1 MCGVMEGLAI
11 AGAVTSFV
19 GGQSQASAT
28 SDAAKANL
36 EAQYAQTAE
45 KQKQINEQS
54 ALEASERQR
63 QGLIDRAESKAIA
76 GESGALGF
84 SSDRLMA
91 DSFMQQGTDLMS
103 IEQNRSNQ
111 MKQTDIN
118 NQSYRASAQ
127 STANTAYSNA
137 PGLID
142 TGLQIGGSI
151 AQGYDDIN
159 TKTLGPTIPKSTFP
173 SLLKSKS

>member
-1 MCGVMEGLAI
+1 MCDVMTALAVG
-11 AGAVTSFV
+11 GAVASFA

-45 KQKQINEQS
+45 KQKQINEQT

-63 QGLIDRAESKAIA
+63 QGLIDRAEAMAIA

-111 MKQTDIN
+111 MKQTDID
-118 NQSYRASAQ
+118 NQSSRATAQ
-127 STANTAYSNA
+127 SQANAAYNKA
-137 PGLID
+137 PGLIG
-142 TGLQIGGSI
+142 TGLQIGGTI
-151 AQGYDDIN
+151 AKYNKEVND
-159 TKTLGPTIPKSTFP
+159 
-173 SLLKSKS
+173 KSKG

>member
-11 AGAVTSFV
+11 AGALTSYA
-19 GGQSQASAT
+19 GGQAQASAT
-28 SDAAKANL
+28 SDAAQANL

-63 QGLIDRAESKAIA
+63 QGLIDRAESMAIA

-84 SSDRLMA
+84 SSDRLLA
-91 DSFMQQGTDLMS
+91 DSFMQEGTDLMS

-142 TGLQIGGSI
+142 TGLQIGGSVYG
-151 AQGYDDIN
+151 AQQA
-159 TKTLGPTIPKSTFP
+159 TREKTLGPKIQNYPTYT
-173 SLLKSKS
+173 

>member
-11 AGAVTSFV
+11 AGALTSYA
-19 GGQSQASAT
+19 GGQAQASAT
-28 SDAAKANL
+28 SDAAQANL

-45 KQKQINEQS
+45 KQKQINEQT

-63 QGLIDRAESKAIA
+63 QGLIDRAESMAIA
-76 GESGALGF
+76 CESGALGF

-91 DSFMQQGTDLMS
+91 DSFMQEGTDLMS

-142 TGLQIGGSI
+142 TGLQIGGSVYG
-151 AQGYDDIN
+151 AQQA
-159 TKTLGPTIPKSTFP
+159 TREKTLGPKIQNYPTYT
-173 SLLKSKS
+173 

>member
-1 MCGVMEGLAI
+1 MCDVMTALAVT
-11 AGAVTSFV
+11 GAVTSFA
-19 GGQSQASAT
+19 GGQAQASAT
-28 SDAAKANL
+28 SDAAQANL

-63 QGLIDRAESKAIA
+63 QGLIDRAESMAIS

-84 SSDRLMA
+84 SSDRLLA
-91 DSFMQQGTDLMS
+91 DSFMQEGTDLMS

-127 STANTAYSNA
+127 STANSAYNNA
-137 PGLID
+137 PGYID
-142 TGLQIGGSI
+142 TGLQIAGSVYKGQQ
-151 AQGYDDIN
+151 AVRE
-159 TKTLGPTIPKSTFP
+159 KTLGPKIQNYPTYT
-173 SLLKSKS
+173 

>member
-11 AGAVTSFV
+11 AGALTSYA
-19 GGQSQASAT
+19 GGQAAASAT
-28 SDAAKANL
+28 SDAAQANL

-45 KQKQINEQS
+45 KQKQINEQT

-63 QGLIDRAESKAIA
+63 QGLIDRAESMAIA

-127 STANTAYSNA
+127 STANTAYNNA
-137 PGLID
+137 PGLIE
-142 TGLQIGGSI
+142 TGLQIGGSV
-151 AQGYDDIN
+151 AKYNKEVD
-159 TKTLGPTIPKSTFP
+159 T
-173 SLLKSKS
+173 KSKG

>member
-11 AGAVTSFV
+11 AGGISSFV
-19 GGQSQASAT
+19 GGQSAASAQ

-36 EAQYAQTAE
+36 ESQYAQTAE
-45 KQKQINEQS
+45 KQKQINEQT
-54 ALEASERQR
+54 ALETHERQK
-63 QGLIDRAESKAIA
+63 QGLIDRAESMAVA

-118 NQSYRASAQ
+118 NKSARASAQ
-127 STANTAYSNA
+127 STANTAASNA
-137 PGLID
+137 PGLIQ
-142 TGLQIGGSI
+142 TGLQIGGSVYG
-151 AQGYDDIN
+151 AQQATR
-159 TKTLGPTIPKSTFP
+159 TKTLGPKIQNYPTYT
-173 SLLKSKS
+173 

>member
-11 AGAVTSFV
+11 AGALTSYA
-19 GGQSQASAT
+19 GGQAAASAQ

-36 EAQYAQTAE
+36 ESQYAQTAE
-45 KQKQINEQS
+45 KQKQINEQT
-54 ALEASERQR
+54 ALESSERQR
-63 QGLIDRAESKAIA
+63 QGLIDRAESMAVA

-118 NQSYRASAQ
+118 NQSARASAQ

-137 PGLID
+137 PGLIS
-142 TGLQIGGSI
+142 TGLQIGGSVYG
-151 AQGYDDIN
+151 AQQA
-159 TKTLGPTIPKSTFP
+159 TREKTLGPKIQNYPTYT
-173 SLLKSKS
+173 

>member
-1 MCGVMEGLAI
+1 MCDVMTALAVG
-11 AGAVTSFV
+11 GAVTSFM

-28 SDAAKANL
+28 SDAAQANL
-36 EAQYAQTAE
+36 ESQYAQTAE
-45 KQKQINEQS
+45 KQKQINEQT

-63 QGLIDRAESKAIA
+63 QGLIDRAESMAIA

-84 SSDRLMA
+84 SSDRLLA

-118 NQSYRASAQ
+118 NKSYRASAQ
-127 STANTAYSNA
+127 SQANQAYNNA
-137 PGLID
+137 PGLIG
-142 TGLQIGGSI
+142 TGLQIGGTI
-151 AQGYDDIN
+151 ANYNQSVDTATNDYVG
-159 TKTLGPTIPKSTFP
+159 SH
-173 SLLKSKS
+173 LKS

>member
-11 AGAVTSFV
+11 AGAVSSFV

-36 EAQYAQTAE
+36 ESQYAQTAE

-54 ALEASERQR
+54 ALEANERQR

-91 DSFMQQGTDLMS
+91 DSFMQEGTDLMS

-111 MKQTDIN
+111 MKQTDLN
-118 NQSYRASAQ
+118 NESSRATAQ
-127 STANTAYSNA
+127 SQANAAYNNA
-137 PGLID
+137 PGLIG
-142 TGLQIGGSI
+142 TGLQIGGTI
-151 AQGYDDIN
+151 AKYNQTVDTATEDYVASH
-159 TKTLGPTIPKSTFP
+159 LRS
-173 SLLKSKS
+173 

>member
-1 MCGVMEGLAI
+1 MCDVMTALAVT
-11 AGAVTSFV
+11 GAVTSFA
-19 GGQSQASAT
+19 GGQAAASAT
-28 SDAAKANL
+28 SDAAQANL

-63 QGLIDRAESKAIA
+63 QGLIDRAESMAVA

-84 SSDRLMA
+84 SSDRLLA

-142 TGLQIGGSI
+142 TGLQIGGSVYG
-151 AQGYDDIN
+151 AQQA
-159 TKTLGPTIPKSTFP
+159 TREKTLGPKIQNYPTYT
-173 SLLKSKS
+173 

>member
-1 MCGVMEGLAI
+1 MCDVMTALAVT
-11 AGAVTSFV
+11 GAVTSFA
-19 GGQSQASAT
+19 GGQAQASAT
-28 SDAAKANL
+28 SDAAQANL

-45 KQKQINEQS
+45 KQKQINEQT

-63 QGLIDRAESKAIA
+63 QGLIDRAESMAIS

-84 SSDRLMA
+84 SSDRLLA

-127 STANTAYSNA
+127 STANTAYSKA
-137 PGLID
+137 PGLIE
-142 TGLQIGGSI
+142 TGLQIGGSV
-151 AQGYDDIN
+151 AKYNKEVND
-159 TKTLGPTIPKSTFP
+159 
-173 SLLKSKS
+173 KSKG

>member
-11 AGAVTSFV
+11 AGALTSYA
-19 GGQSQASAT
+19 GGQAQASAT
-28 SDAAKANL
+28 SDAAQANL

-45 KQKQINEQS
+45 KQKQINEQT

-63 QGLIDRAESKAIA
+63 QGLIDRAESMAIS

-151 AQGYDDIN
+151 YGAQQA
-159 TKTLGPTIPKSTFP
+159 TREKTLGPKIQNYPTYT
-173 SLLKSKS
+173 

>member
-1 MCGVMEGLAI
+1 MCDVMTALAVG
-11 AGAVTSFV
+11 GAVSSFM

-28 SDAAKANL
+28 SDAAQANL
-36 EAQYAQTAE
+36 ESQYAQTAE
-45 KQKQINEQS
+45 KQKQINEQT

-63 QGLIDRAESKAIA
+63 QGMIDRAESKAIA

-111 MKQTDIN
+111 MKQADIN
-118 NQSYRASAQ
+118 NQSARATAQ
-127 STANTAYSNA
+127 SQSNTAYANA

-151 AQGYDDIN
+151 YGAQEATR
-159 TKTLGPTIPKSTFP
+159 TKTTGPKIQNYPTYT
-173 SLLKSKS
+173 

>member
-1 MCGVMEGLAI
+1 MCGVVEGLAI
-11 AGAVTSFV
+11 AGAVSSFV
-19 GGQSQASAT
+19 GGQSAASAT

-45 KQKQINEQS
+45 KQKQINEQT
-54 ALEASERQR
+54 ALETHERQK
-63 QGLIDRAESKAIA
+63 QGLIDRAESMAVA

-84 SSDRLMA
+84 SSDRLLA

-118 NQSYRASAQ
+118 NKSYRASAQ
-127 STANTAYSNA
+127 SQANQAYNNA

-142 TGLQIGGSI
+142 TGLQIGGTI
-151 AQGYDDIN
+151 ANYNQGVDTATQDYV
-159 TKTLGPTIPKSTFP
+159 GSH
-173 SLLKSKS
+173 LKS

>member
-1 MCGVMEGLAI
+1 MCGVVEGLAI
-11 AGAVTSFV
+11 AGAVSSFV
-19 GGQSQASAT
+19 GGQSAASAT
-28 SDAAKANL
+28 SDAAQANL

-45 KQKQINEQS
+45 KQKQINEQT

-63 QGLIDRAESKAIA
+63 QGLIDRAESMAIA

-91 DSFMQQGTDLMS
+91 DSFMQEGTDLMS

-137 PGLID
+137 PGLIE
-142 TGLQIGGSI
+142 TGLQIGTSV
-151 AQGYDDIN
+151 AKYNKEVND
-159 TKTLGPTIPKSTFP
+159 
-173 SLLKSKS
+173 KSKGQ

>member
-1 MCGVMEGLAI
+1 MCDVMTALAVG
-11 AGAVTSFV
+11 GAVTSFM
-19 GGQSQASAT
+19 GGQAAASAT
-28 SDAAKANL
+28 SDAAQANL

-54 ALEASERQR
+54 ALETNERQR
-63 QGLIDRAESKAIA
+63 QGMIDRAESMAVA

-91 DSFMQQGTDLMS
+91 DSFMQEGTDLMS

-118 NQSYRASAQ
+118 NQSARASAQ

-137 PGLID
+137 PGLIS
-142 TGLQIGGSI
+142 TGLQIGGSVYG
-151 AQGYDDIN
+151 AQQA
-159 TKTLGPTIPKSTFP
+159 TREKTLGPKIQNYPTYT
-173 SLLKSKS
+173 

>member
-1 MCGVMEGLAI
+1 MCDVMTALAVT
-11 AGAVTSFV
+11 GAVTSFA
-19 GGQSQASAT
+19 GGQAQASAT

-36 EAQYAQTAE
+36 ESQYAQTAE
-45 KQKQINEQS
+45 KQKQINEQT

-63 QGLIDRAESKAIA
+63 QGLIDRAESMAIA

-91 DSFMQQGTDLMS
+91 DSFMQEGTDLMS

-118 NQSYRASAQ
+118 NQSHRATAQ

-137 PGLID
+137 PGLLE
-142 TGLQIGGSI
+142 TGLQIGGSV
-151 AQGYDDIN
+151 AKYNQKVDTATEDYVG
-159 TKTLGPTIPKSTFP
+159 KHLRS
-173 SLLKSKS
+173 

>member
-11 AGAVTSFV
+11 AGALTSYA
-19 GGQSQASAT
+19 GGQAQASAT
-28 SDAAKANL
+28 SDAAQANL

-45 KQKQINEQS
+45 KQKQINEQT

-63 QGLIDRAESKAIA
+63 QGLIDRAESMAIA

-142 TGLQIGGSI
+142 TGLQIGGSVYG
-151 AQGYDDIN
+151 AQQA
-159 TKTLGPTIPKSTFP
+159 TREKTLGPKIQNYPTYT
-173 SLLKSKS
+173 

>member
-1 MCGVMEGLAI
+1 MCDVMTALAVG
-11 AGAVTSFV
+11 GAVTSFM
-19 GGQSQASAT
+19 GGQAQASAT
-28 SDAAKANL
+28 SDAAQANL
-36 EAQYAQTAE
+36 ESQYAQTAE
-45 KQKQINEQS
+45 KQKQINEQT

-63 QGLIDRAESKAIA
+63 QGMIDRAESMAIA

-142 TGLQIGGSI
+142 TGLQIGGSV
-151 AQGYDDIN
+151 AKYNKEVEEETLRGY
-159 TKTLGPTIPKSTFP
+159 
-173 SLLKSKS
+173 

>member
-1 MCGVMEGLAI
+1 MCDVMTALAVT
-11 AGAVTSFV
+11 GAVTSFA
-19 GGQSQASAT
+19 GGQAAASAA
-28 SDAAKANL
+28 SDAAQANL

-45 KQKQINEQS
+45 KQKQINEQT
-54 ALEASERQR
+54 ALETHERQK
-63 QGLIDRAESKAIA
+63 QGLIDRAESMAIS

-91 DSFMQQGTDLMS
+91 DSFMQEGTDLMS

-111 MKQTDIN
+111 MKQTDID

-151 AQGYDDIN
+151 AKYNKEVND
-159 TKTLGPTIPKSTFP
+159 
-173 SLLKSKS
+173 KSKG

>member
-1 MCGVMEGLAI
+1 MCDVMTALAVG
-11 AGAVTSFV
+11 GAVTSFI
-19 GGQSQASAT
+19 GGQAAASAT
-28 SDAAKANL
+28 SDAAQANL

-54 ALEASERQR
+54 ALETNERQR
-63 QGLIDRAESKAIA
+63 QGMIDRAESMAVA

-151 AQGYDDIN
+151 YGAQQA
-159 TKTLGPTIPKSTFP
+159 TREKTLGPKIQNYPTYT
-173 SLLKSKS
+173 

>member
-1 MCGVMEGLAI
+1 MCGVVEGLAI
-11 AGAVTSFV
+11 AGAVSSFV
-19 GGQSQASAT
+19 GGQSAASAT
-28 SDAAKANL
+28 SDAAQANL

-45 KQKQINEQS
+45 KQKQINES
-54 ALEASERQR
+54 TALETHERQK
-63 QGLIDRAESKAIA
+63 QGLIDRAESMAIA

-84 SSDRLMA
+84 SSDRLLA

-118 NQSYRASAQ
+118 NKSYRASAQ
-127 STANTAYSNA
+127 SQANQAYNNA

-142 TGLQIGGSI
+142 TGLQIGGTI
-151 AQGYDDIN
+151 ANYNQSVDTATNDYVG
-159 TKTLGPTIPKSTFP
+159 KH
-173 SLLKSKS
+173 LKS

>member
-1 MCGVMEGLAI
+1 MCDVMTALAVT
-11 AGAVTSFV
+11 GAVTSFA
-19 GGQSQASAT
+19 GGQAQASAT
-28 SDAAKANL
+28 SDAAQANL

-45 KQKQINEQS
+45 KQKQINEQT

-63 QGLIDRAESKAIA
+63 QGLIDRAESMAIA

-151 AQGYDDIN
+151 YGAQQA
-159 TKTLGPTIPKSTFP
+159 TREKSLGPKIQNYPTYT
-173 SLLKSKS
+173 